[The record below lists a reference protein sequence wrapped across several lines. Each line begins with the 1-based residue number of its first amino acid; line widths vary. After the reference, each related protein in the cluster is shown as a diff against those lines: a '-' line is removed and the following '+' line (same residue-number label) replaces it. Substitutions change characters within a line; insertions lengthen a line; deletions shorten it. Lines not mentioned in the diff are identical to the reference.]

1 MSRRKRFNRLPEA
14 KQLAKQLL
22 LHRVWNGLSQSNIAD
37 VLGVTFQQYQK
48 IERCQ
53 NRVYAEQLLCICK
66 KLKWDP
72 TIIMLADP
80 IDTLNEWEENKPR
93 SGKAGID
100 SSLKKIHKKFYAI
113 DNNASKNYFNEK
125 PLILTEDMEV
135 K

>member
-1 MSRRKRFNRLPEA
+1 MGRRKRFNRLPEA

-125 PLILTEDMEV
+125 PLILTKDMEV

>member
-1 MSRRKRFNRLPEA
+1 MSRRKRFNRLPES

-22 LHRVWNGLSQSNIAD
+22 LNRVWNGLSQSNIAD

>member
-37 VLGVTFQQYQK
+37 VLGLTFQQYQK

-66 KLKWDP
+66 NFKWDP
-72 TIIMLADP
+72 AIVMLADP
-80 IDTLNEWEENKPR
+80 IATLNEWEENKPR
-93 SGKAGID
+93 KGKTGI
-100 SSLKKIHKKFYAI
+100 SSDYNKINKKFYAI
-113 DNNASKNYFNEK
+113 DNNAWKYYYNER
-125 PLILTEDMEV
+125 
-135 K
+135 

>member
-100 SSLKKIHKKFYAI
+100 SSLKKIHKKFYEI